1 MCGRSSEHGQASHGR
16 ALGRDQRTGAQAS
29 FLQMA
34 VHSSVAGSRVAL
46 VPIKQNGHP
55 SPRGITRLP
64 FPPLGRCRLSPPPP
78 SPQPSHVTPHPP
90 VRPVTIGE
98 KRPRRRGSR
107 AWGFDDGPRVRRLAD
122 AVGIP
127 TRPVRAEG
135 VQEGSDRLYNMQVSE
150 LRGPGP
156 IHTSSSGRHTYN
168 T

>member
-1 MCGRSSEHGQASHGR
+1 MCGRSSEHEQASHGR

-78 SPQPSHVTPHPP
+78 PSQAMLHH
-90 VRPVTIGE
+90 
-98 KRPRRRGSR
+98 
-107 AWGFDDGPRVRRLAD
+107 
-122 AVGIP
+122 
-127 TRPVRAEG
+127 
-135 VQEGSDRLYNMQVSE
+135 
-150 LRGPGP
+150 
-156 IHTSSSGRHTYN
+156 IHQSAPSQSGRSGQDDEEAELGDSMMGHESDDSPTPSASRPGQSGRKGSKKVR
-168 T
+168 TGCITCK